1 MGRKDIFHGGEKSF
15 TPNPCSMYEWCVL
28 FHILSHILPISHP
41 EFELLIYVV
50 WVKLPI
56 YIYKCMYFIC
66 EEESVIKAQEIH
78 ECLSSHLRSCKT
90 LCCLS
95 KSLKPLRG
103 TKNLSPGTS
112 PDKISSTVKIIGT
125 FNHQGLPG
133 MGMRPLISF
142 GEAAK

>member
-1 MGRKDIFHGGEKSF
+1 
-15 TPNPCSMYEWCVL
+15 MYEWRVL

-41 EFELLIYVV
+41 EFDLLIYVV

-56 YIYKCMYFIC
+56 HIYIYKCTYFIC
-66 EEESVIKAQEIH
+66 EEESVIETQEIH
-78 ECLSSHLRSCKT
+78 ERLSSHLRSYKI

-95 KSLKPLRG
+95 KSLKSLKG

-112 PDKISSTVKIIGT
+112 PENISSAATIIGT

-133 MGMRPLISF
+133 MGMRPLIFF
-142 GEAAK
+142 GAAAK